1 MWKLRYRKS
10 KLFACGFRPI
20 KQQSQGLN
28 VPSLFP
34 QSVCNL
40 LKQYKTLESSNW
52 SMAFNCG
59 YRNQTQFFLASASW
73 KFGAVSRPS
82 AVGLSD
88 QAFSPSCWSSL
99 LYHLDLFKDCK
110 KCQRTSG
117 LDKHRLYYHTLW
129 CPLDALLLWMI
140 DLLPSCLSLLS
151 LLPAPSQPQAL
162 LAVSNICASGPS
174 NTFYPLLGMLQP

>member
-1 MWKLRYRKS
+1 MHDCFQSASPLKLFVTIIIIILQMWKLRYRKS
-10 KLFACGFRPI
+10 KLFAYGFRPI
-20 KQQSQGLN
+20 KRQSQGLN

-34 QSVCNL
+34 QSICNL
-40 LKQYKTLESSNW
+40 LKQYKTLGSSNW

-59 YRNQTQFFLASASW
+59 YRNQTQFFLASATW

-88 QAFSPSCWSSL
+88 QAFSPSRWSSL

-117 LDKHRLYYHTLW
+117 FDEHRLYYHTLW
-129 CPLDALLLWMI
+129 CPLYDLLLWMI
-140 DLLPSCLSLLS
+140 CTNDQNSTQLSRHH
-151 LLPAPSQPQAL
+151 
-162 LAVSNICASGPS
+162 N
-174 NTFYPLLGMLQP
+174 